1 MASVHLDLHG
11 SPMTISTDTN
21 PRQLFRSLLFIP
33 ATKLRWISSGVR
45 AGADALILD
54 LEDAVAEADKPA
66 AREALKSI
74 KADDHGDVQLL
85 ARMNE
90 IHSGHL
96 LEDIQAI
103 VASPCAGVVV
113 PKAESVDDLKMLI
126 NTVKLFEQSS
136 NRARPLDVHV
146 MLESAAGIRKAF
158 KLGSCDERVKSL
170 MTGTI
175 PDGDVAR
182 SVGFT
187 PTRSGLETLFL
198 LSYVQMEGRA
208 AGCATY
214 AMVSASVGH
223 GEDEMQEKLQQAGN
237 IGYTGATLI
246 HPSHVLAANT
256 TFGPSSEQIE
266 RAERVLEALE
276 QAHAERRGAVA
287 LDGQMIDTAHG
298 VSARATLDRASEYR
312 LTVSP
317 SN

>member
-1 MASVHLDLHG
+1 
-11 SPMTISTDTN
+11 MTISTKTGETN
-21 PRQLFRSLLFIP
+21 ARQLFRSLLFIP
-33 ATKLRWISSGVR
+33 ATKLRWISSGVQ

-66 AREALKSI
+66 ARQALKSI
-74 KADDHGDVQLL
+74 GVSDHGDVQLL
-85 ARMNE
+85 VRMNE

-96 LEDIQAI
+96 LEDIEAI
-103 VASPCAGVVV
+103 VASPCSGVVV

-126 NTVKLFEQSS
+126 NTVRLFERNS
-136 NRARPLDVHV
+136 NRARALDVHV
-146 MLESAAGIRKAF
+146 MLETAAGIRNAF
-158 KLGSCDERVKSL
+158 ELGSCDERVKSL

-198 LSYVQMEGRA
+198 LSYVQLEGRA

-223 GEDEMQEKLQQAGN
+223 GEEEMQEKLQQARN
-237 IGYTGATLI
+237 IGYAGATLI

-256 TFGPSSEQIE
+256 TFGPSSEEIE
-266 RAERVLEALE
+266 RAERVLHALE
-276 QAHAERRGAVA
+276 QAHAERRGALA
-287 LDGQMIDTAHG
+287 LEGQMIDTAHG
-298 VSARATLDRASEYR
+298 VSARATLERASEYR
-312 LTVSP
+312 LTAGRI
-317 SN
+317 

>member
-1 MASVHLDLHG
+1 
-11 SPMTISTDTN
+11 MTISTDAAVANT
-21 PRQLFRSLLFIP
+21 RQLFRSLLFIP
-33 ATKLRWISSGVR
+33 ATKVGWVSSGIR

-54 LEDAVAEADKPA
+54 LEDAVAEADKPV

-74 KADDHGDVQLL
+74 QADDHGDVQLL

-103 VASPCAGVVV
+103 VASRCAGVVV

-126 NTVKLFEQSS
+126 NTVKLFEQHS

-158 KLGSCDERVKSL
+158 ELGSCDERVKSL

-198 LSYVQMEGRA
+198 LSYVQLEGRA

-214 AMVSASVGH
+214 AMVSASVRH
-223 GEDEMQEKLQQAGN
+223 GEDEMQEKLQQARN
-237 IGYTGATLI
+237 IGYAGATLI

-256 TFGPSSEQIE
+256 TFGPSSEEIE
-266 RAERVLEALE
+266 RAERVLKALE
-276 QAHAERRGAVA
+276 HAHTERRGAVA

-298 VSARATLDRASEYR
+298 VTARATLERASEYR

-317 SN
+317 IN

>member
-1 MASVHLDLHG
+1 M
-11 SPMTISTDTN
+11 ISTDAGSN
-21 PRQLFRSLLFIP
+21 HRRQLFRSVLFMP
-33 ATKLRWISSGVR
+33 ATKLTWITSGVR

-66 AREALKSI
+66 AREALKTI
-74 KADDHGDVQLL
+74 KAGDHGEVRLL

-90 IHSGHL
+90 MHSSHL
-96 LEDIQAI
+96 LEDIKAI
-103 VASPCAGVVV
+103 VASRCTGVVV
-113 PKAESVDDLKMLI
+113 PKAESVDDLKILI
-126 NTVKLFEQSS
+126 NTVRLFEQDA
-136 NRARPLDVHV
+136 NRAQPLDVHV
-146 MLESAAGIRKAF
+146 MLESAAGIRNAF
-158 KLGSCDERVKSL
+158 ELASCGERVKSL

-187 PTRSGLETLFL
+187 PTRSGLETLYL
-198 LSYVQMEGRA
+198 LSYVQLEARA

-223 GEDEMQEKLQQAGN
+223 GEDEMQEKLQQARN

-256 TFGPSSEQIE
+256 TFGPSNEEIE
-266 RAERVLEALE
+266 RAERVLEALG
-276 QAHAERRGAVA
+276 QAHAEGRGSVA
-287 LDGQMIDTAHG
+287 LDGQMIDIAHG
-298 VSARATLDRASEYR
+298 VSARATLERASEYR

-317 SN
+317 FS

>member
-1 MASVHLDLHG
+1 
-11 SPMTISTDTN
+11 MTISTDAGN
-21 PRQLFRSLLFIP
+21 NHSRQLFRSLLFIP
-33 ATKLRWISSGVR
+33 ATKLRWIGNGVS

-74 KADDHGDVQLL
+74 RAEDHGQVQLL

-96 LEDIQAI
+96 LEDIQSI
-103 VASPCAGVVV
+103 VASRCTGVVV

-126 NTVKLFEQSS
+126 SALKLIEQNS
-136 NRARPLDVHV
+136 NRTRPLDVHV
-146 MLESAAGIRKAF
+146 MLESAAGIRRAF
-158 KLGSCDERVKSL
+158 ELGSCDERVKSL

-187 PTRSGLETLFL
+187 PTRSGLETLYL
-198 LSYVQMEGRA
+198 LSHVQLEGRA

-223 GEDEMQEKLQQAGN
+223 GEEEMQQKLQQARN

-256 TFGPSSEQIE
+256 TFGPSDEEIK

-276 QAHAERRGAVA
+276 QAHSERRGAVA
-287 LDGQMIDTAHG
+287 LDGEMIDTAHG
-298 VSARATLDRASEYR
+298 VTARATLERASEYR
-312 LTVSP
+312 LTASP
-317 SN
+317 IN